1 MASFAGALVIWDVR
15 SGDQTREIKLDGL
28 NSHLCPKKIL
38 FAAGSVVCDY
48 GNEMRIIRFP
58 MVNDKCD

>member
-1 MASFAGALVIWDVR
+1 MIWDVR
-15 SGDQTREIKLDGL
+15 SGEQTREIKLDCL
-28 NSHLCPKKIL
+28 NLHFSSKQIL

-58 MVNDKCD
+58 VVNDKCD